1 MRDIYLIDGGDN
13 MVGILVEEVMT
24 DRFSRID
31 IEAPLSEAIGI
42 FEAEDPDL
50 IVVFEGKTYK
60 GILTQDLI
68 IRSHLKWDPTKA
80 KVRDVYKPAGILN
93 PKDDLSRAA
102 KLMLE
107 IDSRSLPVGENKKEI
122 TGVISDVEILERLS
136 REEFGKK
143 KVEELMTKEVI
154 TLGPDDTVAKALATM
169 RDNAISRIPV
179 VDEEGKLL
187 GLVTLHDL
195 IIRFM
200 KPRFKAQFGEVA
212 GEKIP
217 PFSTQLRE
225 VMIRG
230 VITIGPEASIKE
242 AIGSL
247 VENDIDGLVV
257 VDGENRVVGILT
269 TKDLL
274 LPISKMTEKE
284 VHFYLQLGGDAH
296 VLSDFTRERII
307 ADVRKF
313 VDGYEE
319 LLGNE
324 GVIYLTIRRF
334 PEKFR
339 GVHLYQA
346 RMRVVTDKGS
356 YVATGETWGAIQAVH
371 DALRAIERQILQKV
385 ELQKSIKYTKRF
397 IEHLGF

>member
-1 MRDIYLIDGGDN
+1 

-42 FEAEDPDL
+42 FEKEDPDL

-107 IDSRSLPVGENKKEI
+107 IDSRSLPVGESKKEI
-122 TGVISDVEILERLS
+122 IGVISDVEILRRLAK
-136 REEFGKK
+136 EEFGKK

-242 AIGSL
+242 AVGSL

-313 VDGYEE
+313 VDGYEDA
-319 LLGNE
+319 LGNE
-324 GVIYLTIRRF
+324 GIIYLTIRRF

-346 RMRVVTDKGS
+346 RMRVVTDRGS

-371 DALRAIERQILQKV
+371 DAIRAIERQILQKV
-385 ELQKSIKYTKRF
+385 ELQKSVKYTKRF
-397 IEHLGF
+397 IEHLGL